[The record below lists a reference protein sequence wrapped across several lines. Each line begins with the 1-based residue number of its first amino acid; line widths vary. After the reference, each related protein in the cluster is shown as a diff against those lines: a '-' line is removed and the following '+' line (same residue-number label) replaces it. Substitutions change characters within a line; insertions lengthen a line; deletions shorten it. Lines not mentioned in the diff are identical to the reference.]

1 MNHVKN
7 TTGAAITVESGD
19 TANVLRVEGD
29 LDSFSA
35 AQLRDGFASL
45 VDRGDTLVDIRSVP
59 FMDSAGLGALIG
71 GIRRLR
77 EAGSTVAVC
86 STRSSVSRLLQMTG
100 LDRIVTISDSYVE
113 AMQVLAE
120 ERLPALLA

>member
-1 MNHVKN
+1 MGCAV
-7 TTGAAITVESGD
+7 TVATGAEAS
-19 TANVLRVEGD
+19 VLRVEGE

-35 AQLRDGFASL
+35 AQLRDGFVSL
-45 VDRGDTLVDIRSVP
+45 VGRGDTLVDIRGVL

-86 STRSSVSRLLQMTG
+86 CTRSSVRRLLQMTG

-113 AMQVLAE
+113 ATQVLAE
-120 ERLPALLA
+120 GRLSALEA